1 MCFIYYD
8 IRYLYYSQIG
18 DVIRDILSKSNFLI
32 SDPEFWLKQIIDV
45 WPDPEANP
53 QWPAKKDNYGGDCKE
68 NIILFY
74 ILFYFG
80 GGEGVCW
87 KRAARHRKLF
97 KTFII
102 SRCRTFAGSGWAGM
116 VVAFSYTAQFLLP
129 FVKDH
134 QVRFRLVWK
143 KTQKNQHQH
152 YVSWLLDTCV
162 WHL

>member
-74 ILFYFG
+74 VLFYFG
-80 GGEGVCW
+80 GGRGFGERELHVTENYS
-87 KRAARHRKLF
+87 RHLLSPDAELLQAQVERVWWSLSATLHSF
-97 KTFII
+97 Y
-102 SRCRTFAGSGWAGM
+102 CLLLRTTKSGSGW
-116 VVAFSYTAQFLLP
+116 SE
-129 FVKDH
+129 KKH
-134 QVRFRLVWK
+134 K
-143 KTQKNQHQH
+143 KT
-152 YVSWLLDTCV
+152 SISIM
-162 WHL
+162 

>member
-1 MCFIYYD
+1 MWFVTFCQKVIFG
-8 IRYLYYSQIG
+8 YLTS
-18 DVIRDILSKSNFLI
+18 
-32 SDPEFWLKQIIDV
+32 EFWLKQIRGV

-53 QWPAKKDNYGGDCKE
+53 QWPAKKDSYGGDCKE

-74 ILFYFG
+74 VLFYFG
-80 GGEGVCW
+80 GGGGLWW

-102 SRCRTFAGSGWAGM
+102 SGCRTFAGSGWAGV
-116 VVAFSYTAQFLLP
+116 VVAFSYTAQSLLP

-143 KTQKNQHQH
+143 KNQHQH